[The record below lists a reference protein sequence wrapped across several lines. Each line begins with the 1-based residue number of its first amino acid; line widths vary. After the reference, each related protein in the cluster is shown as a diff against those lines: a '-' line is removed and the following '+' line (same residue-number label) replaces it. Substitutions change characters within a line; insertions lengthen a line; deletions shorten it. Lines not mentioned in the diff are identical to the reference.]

1 MLKIIFVIFCWF
13 FDKNNKLVFWAENQQ
28 KTKKIVFSIFY
39 VRHVESKLFICEINT
54 PHITMT
60 KANFEFKNSLAHEL
74 ENSKFLDFSDLNV
87 SSVRGILREFLN
99 IAFSA
104 VHHHVC
110 AKLP

>member
-1 MLKIIFVIFCWF
+1 
-13 FDKNNKLVFWAENQQ
+13 
-28 KTKKIVFSIFY
+28 
-39 VRHVESKLFICEINT
+39 
-54 PHITMT
+54 MT
-60 KANFEFKNSLAHEL
+60 KANSEFKNSLAHEF